1 MQQDGMEYI
10 DLKVHPKRLHVLL
23 FDDFDVAVELVDKLF
38 LPTETKCVCVC
49 VCVCMKQKNTCN
61 HF

>member
-10 DLKVHPKRLHVLL
+10 DLKVQPKRLHVLL

-49 VCVCMKQKNTCN
+49 VYETEKYL
-61 HF
+61 

>member
-10 DLKVHPKRLHVLL
+10 DLKVQPKRLHVLL
-23 FDDFDVAVELVDKLF
+23 FDYFDVAVELVDKLF

-49 VCVCMKQKNTCN
+49 VCMKQKNTCN

>member
-10 DLKVHPKRLHVLL
+10 DLKVQPKRLHVLL

-49 VCVCMKQKNTCN
+49 VCMKQKNTCN